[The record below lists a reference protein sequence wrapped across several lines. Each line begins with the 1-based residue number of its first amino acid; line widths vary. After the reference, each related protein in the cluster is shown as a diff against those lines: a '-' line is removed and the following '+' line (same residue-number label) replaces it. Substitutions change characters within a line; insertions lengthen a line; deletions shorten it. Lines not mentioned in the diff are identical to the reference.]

1 MKFFRNAVYVL
12 FSLSL
17 LNLAGSFYMYRHIM
31 NKSNVVEVKIPVS
44 KNLEELPLHAK
55 LRDTQILQAILMT
68 HHQLGIHR
76 PGSQSMCPMC
86 HDADLQTVEKVIYNN
101 GKTIQEEA
109 HN

>member
-1 MKFFRNAVYVL
+1 
-12 FSLSL
+12 
-17 LNLAGSFYMYRHIM
+17 M

-109 HN
+109 RN

>member
-1 MKFFRNAVYVL
+1 
-12 FSLSL
+12 
-17 LNLAGSFYMYRHIM
+17 M

-44 KNLEELPLHAK
+44 KGLEELPLHAK